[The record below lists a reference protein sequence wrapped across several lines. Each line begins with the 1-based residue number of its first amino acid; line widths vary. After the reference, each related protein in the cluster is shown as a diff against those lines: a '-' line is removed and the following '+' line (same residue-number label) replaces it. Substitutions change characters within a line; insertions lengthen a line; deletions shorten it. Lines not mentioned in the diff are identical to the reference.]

1 MPKSWSTRKLALK
14 FETTRYMASVAKKI
28 AEEKGVLADPNPKG
42 GKTLTLDAVNNIK
55 AFYLSEDVS
64 RIMPGKKDY
73 CTVIDSQGKR
83 IHLQKPLLL
92 CNLKEAYQMFKERNP
107 LAKVGFSKFAD
118 LRPKNRVLA
127 GISGT
132 HSVCVCTIHQNV
144 KLMFVGAELGK
155 LTINDQTPML
165 KVQDCIN

>member
-55 AFYLSEDVS
+55 AFYLSEHVS

-83 IHLQKPLLL
+83 NHLQKPLFLF
-92 CNLKEAYQMFKERNP
+92 NSKQAYQMFKERNP
-107 LAKVGFSKFAD
+107 LTKVRSSKPAH
-118 LRPKNRVLA
+118 LRTKNSVLA
-127 GISGT
+127 GTSGP
-132 HSVCVCTIHQNV
+132 H
-144 KLMFVGAELGK
+144 
-155 LTINDQTPML
+155 
-165 KVQDCIN
+165 